1 MKTEPGLSD
10 RARTSIRCVPSMCA
24 ALIAVL
30 AAGGPVNAQQQALGS
45 PAAPKAPAPV
55 VAAAPQGAV
64 GGLGDINLYPK
75 RVVMGDKL
83 RVTSV
88 GLYNRA
94 SASGDYE
101 ISISDLV
108 MKPDGTLVELATIKD
123 EAERAK
129 VRTASAL
136 IRWSPHRVTLPAN
149 EAQMIRVM
157 AHAGPDLPPGEY
169 HSHFSVVAVPP
180 VSDGLSIEQA
190 AGATQPGNIGVT
202 IVPRF
207 GIAIPV
213 IVRVGQ
219 TTLTAGLRDLAVTT
233 SRAGAKVVSLT
244 ITRAGTRSAFGDVTV
259 TVPGAKKPVAQ
270 VRGIGV
276 YTEIAERR
284 IEIPLTPDADPRLI
298 APGARLTVTYVDDDE
313 APGKTLA
320 RQEFVVP

>member
-1 MKTEPGLSD
+1 MRTEPGRLGRSQELT
-10 RARTSIRCVPSMCA
+10 RYLPWICARLC
-24 ALIAVL
+24 AVL
-30 AAGGPVNAQQQALGS
+30 ALSEPAAAQQQALGS
-45 PAAPKAPAPV
+45 PAGPAAPAPV
-55 VAAAPQGAV
+55 AAATPQGAV

-75 RVVMGDKL
+75 RVVLSNKL

-108 MKPDGTLVELATIKD
+108 MKPDGTLVELASIKD

-129 VRTASAL
+129 IRSASAL

-157 AHAGPDLPPGEY
+157 ARAGPDLPPGEY

-180 VSDGLSIEQA
+180 VSESLSIDQA
-190 AGATQPGNIGVT
+190 AGAAQPGNIGVT

-213 IVRVGQ
+213 IVRVGE

-233 SRAGAKVVSLT
+233 SRAGVKIVTLT
-244 ITRAGTRSAFGDVTV
+244 ITRAGTRSAFGDITI
-259 TVPGAKKPVAQ
+259 TAPGAKKPVAQ

-276 YTEIAERR
+276 YTEIAERSVAV
-284 IEIPLTPDADPRLI
+284 PLAPDTDLRLL
-298 APGARLTVTYVDDDE
+298 APGARLTATYVDDDE

>member
-1 MKTEPGLSD
+1 MKTKPGRLWRSHKKARRELWLCAGLS
-10 RARTSIRCVPSMCA
+10 A
-24 ALIAVL
+24 AL
-30 AAGGPVNAQQQALGS
+30 AGSGSAGAQQQALGS
-45 PAAPKAPAPV
+45 PADPVAAAPV

-64 GGLGDINLYPK
+64 GGMGDINLYPK
-75 RVVMGDKL
+75 RVVLGDKL

-129 VRTASAL
+129 VRPASGL

-180 VSDGLSIEQA
+180 VSEGLSIDQA

-233 SRAGAKVVSLT
+233 SRAGAKVVNLT
-244 ITRAGTRSAFGDVTV
+244 ITRAGTRSAFGDITI
-259 TVPGAKKPVAQ
+259 TAPGAKKPVAQ

-284 IEIPLTPDADPRLI
+284 IEVSLAPDTDARLI
-298 APGARLTVTYVDDDE
+298 ASGARLTATYVDDDE
-313 APGKTLA
+313 APGKMLV
-320 RQEFVVP
+320 RQEFIVP